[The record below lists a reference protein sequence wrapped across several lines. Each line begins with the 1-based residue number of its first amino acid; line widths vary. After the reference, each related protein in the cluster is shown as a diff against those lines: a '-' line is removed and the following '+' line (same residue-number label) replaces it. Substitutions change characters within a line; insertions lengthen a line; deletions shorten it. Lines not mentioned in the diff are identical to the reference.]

1 MDPPKKTFIT
11 PFTQIENKIKS
22 HIPFPPSKMKFFST
36 SSLATCKFLFS
47 KLVGKPI
54 LLAKW

>member
-54 LLAKW
+54 LLAK